1 MFSIAIKETKE
12 FLRDKTNLFFFI
24 LFPVALVFLLGSLL
38 GNMDKAEEA
47 VGKIE
52 LQYVIRTD
60 NPYQVMAIESFIK
73 EVEDGQFIVF
83 EKTKD
88 LEAAKRLA
96 GSNEI
101 AAVVEFV
108 GDPLT
113 INIYEGTKHIQN
125 RTVGALFHGF
135 IQTNQTIM
143 AVMKLAPESL
153 NHMNG
158 SNQVMIEQ
166 KNLGVNR
173 TMIDYY
179 AVSMVAMIS
188 FMSILVGAMAFLGE
202 RQGKTLNRLMITPQK
217 RLNIFFQKVLGL
229 VPQVIIQITIM
240 MVISVLVFKAN
251 YAATMWNNLYL
262 FFMFFI
268 VTLCMI
274 SIGTVIGIVI
284 KFNPMALIMPIIW
297 LMMFFGGTYSK
308 EVNVPGLTNRM
319 PIFQI
324 QQAAFD
330 LAIFGHYEKV
340 NTVIIVCIIV
350 MVLALLFGAFLF
362 SRKEEER

>member
-38 GNMDKAEEA
+38 GDMDKAEEA

-52 LQYVIRTD
+52 LQYIISTD
-60 NPYQVMAIESFIK
+60 DPYQIKAIESFLK
-73 EVEDGQFIVF
+73 ELEDGEFIVLK
-83 EKTKD
+83 KTKD
-88 LEAAKRLA
+88 LEAAKVLA

-101 AAVVEFV
+101 VAAVEFL

-113 INIYEGTKHIQN
+113 INIYEGTRHLQN
-125 RTVGALFHGF
+125 RTVNALFHGF
-135 IQTNQTIM
+135 VQTNQAIM
-143 AVMKLAPESL
+143 AVMKFAPESL
-153 NHMNG
+153 NDMNIG
-158 SNQVMIEQ
+158 SQEMIEQ

-188 FMSILVGAMAFLGE
+188 FMSMLVGAMAFLGE
-202 RQGKTLNRLMITPQK
+202 RKDKTLNRIIITPK
-217 RLNIFFQKVLGL
+217 NRLSIFFQKVLGL
-229 VPQVIIQITIM
+229 VPQVIIQISII
-240 MVISVLVFKAN
+240 MVISVIVFNAN
-251 YAATMWNNLYL
+251 YAATLWNNLYL
-262 FFMFFI
+262 FFLFFI
-268 VTLCMI
+268 VSLCMI
-274 SIGTVIGIVI
+274 SIGTVIGMII
-284 KFNPMALIMPIIW
+284 KFNPMALIMPVLW

-308 EVNVPGLTNRM
+308 AVNIPGVTNRM

-330 LAIFGHYEKV
+330 LAVFGRYEKV
-340 NTVIIVCIIV
+340 NKVIVLCIIV
-350 MVLALLFGAFLF
+350 MIIALLLGAYLF
-362 SRKEEER
+362 SKKGEER